1 MKEFYQNANVGPTVD
16 LLLGEY
22 RLPIKPNIHDD
33 ESEGWRMTPSK
44 NQVATRFNTMQT
56 HCTNNYD
63 NGIIIQLEIMID
75 DVELYTGEDKPPCW
89 EMTLSAL
96 SDAPPDFELTA
107 DIFGVRNKVHITRTA
122 EGSTLATQHQ
132 LNPESFRLMSKIKFD
147 VRGLKHH
154 LSDHGITVIIPEN
167 AVHGEGVLSIGVYYA
182 NSFQFPP
189 QHRLVSA
196 VFWIDCSVCLL
207 KQVELYVPHFVKIA
221 KSDTNKLSF
230 FLASDEFYMHSGV
243 LKFNRAPSH
252 SYSFDPESSYG
263 KLMMDHFCSGCILEK
278 QSGDDLPLQYLLTCV
293 LPNDCDKPSW
303 TADFVFSYA
312 IPTCR
317 KVCIRNAS
325 MQLEKKSSYTP
336 YPTCR

>member
-1 MKEFYQNANVGPTVD
+1 M
-16 LLLGEY
+16 
-22 RLPIKPNIHDD
+22 
-33 ESEGWRMTPSK
+33 
-44 NQVATRFNTMQT
+44 
-56 HCTNNYD
+56 
-63 NGIIIQLEIMID
+63 EIMMD
-75 DVELYTGEDKPPCW
+75 DVESYTGEDKPPCW

-303 TADFVFSYA
+303 TADFVFSY
-312 IPTCR
+312 PRSMCR
-317 KVCIRNAS
+317 KVC
-325 MQLEKKSSYTP
+325 KKHDHAVHAQKNHSPLYMHAGD
-336 YPTCR
+336 